1 MKYEEIE
8 CQGRRLDQIEDSKK
22 LLAAVGI
29 VGCFFASCGLL
40 VLLIKWI
47 LTF

>member
-1 MKYEEIE
+1 MKHEKIE
-8 CQGRRLDQIEDSKK
+8 CQGKRLDQIEDSKK
-22 LLAAVGI
+22 ILAAVGI
-29 VGCFFASCGLL
+29 GGCFFASCGLL